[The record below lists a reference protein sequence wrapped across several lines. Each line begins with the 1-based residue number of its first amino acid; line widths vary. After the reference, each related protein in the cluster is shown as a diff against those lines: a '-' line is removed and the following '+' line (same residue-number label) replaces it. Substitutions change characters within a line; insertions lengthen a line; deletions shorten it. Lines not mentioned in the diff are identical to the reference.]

1 MSYSLCV
8 FKDTCTGQL
17 PLDIRNNKLP
27 SLFNCDVYNNTCSLY
42 QHLIQDLRRKDNSK
56 ENISVHKKL

>member
-8 FKDTCTGQL
+8 LKDTGQL
-17 PLDIRNNKLP
+17 LLYIRKNKIPIL
-27 SLFNCDVYNNTCSLY
+27 LNCDVYNTCSLY

-56 ENISVHKKL
+56 ENISVHKIL